1 MLKVANNNT
10 SITRKLASIVRR
22 FFSFFVA
29 LIFAGLLINAMRGFL
44 TLMFFLIIWLYPEIL
59 EFFTYSE
66 RLVTNVGGVLNLL
79 ILVVVFRPARRVYR
93 FLANSVSEE
102 TRRPASTIGTGLS
115 MLVVI
120 IGTIAYYAVPEMKY

>member
-1 MLKVANNNT
+1 MANNNT

-120 IGTIAYYAVPEMKY
+120 IGTIAYYALPEMKY

>member
-1 MLKVANNNT
+1 VENNNA
-10 SITRKLASIVRR
+10 SITRQLASVVRR

-59 EFFTYSE
+59 GFFTYSE

-102 TRRPASTIGTGLS
+102 TRRPASSIGTGLS
-115 MLVVI
+115 VLVVI
-120 IGTIAYYAVPEMKY
+120 IGTIAYYALPEMKY

>member
-1 MLKVANNNT
+1 MENNNA
-10 SITRKLASIVRR
+10 SITRQLASVVRR

-44 TLMFFLIIWLYPEIL
+44 TLMFILIIGLYPEIL

-102 TRRPASTIGTGLS
+102 TRRPASTIGAGLS

-120 IGTIAYYAVPEMKY
+120 IGTIAYYALPEMKY

>member
-1 MLKVANNNT
+1 MENNNA
-10 SITRKLASIVRR
+10 SITRQLASVVRR

-59 EFFTYSE
+59 GFFTYSE

-102 TRRPASTIGTGLS
+102 TRRPASTIGAGLS

-120 IGTIAYYAVPEMKY
+120 IGTIAYYALPAMKY

>member
-1 MLKVANNNT
+1 MENNNT

-79 ILVVVFRPARRVYR
+79 ILAVVFRPARRVYR

-120 IGTIAYYAVPEMKY
+120 IGTIAYYALPEMKY

>member
-1 MLKVANNNT
+1 MENNNT

-29 LIFAGLLINAMRGFL
+29 LIFAGLLVNAMRGFL
-44 TLMFFLIIWLYPEIL
+44 TLMFILIIGLYPEIL

-102 TRRPASTIGTGLS
+102 TRRPASSIGTGLS
-115 MLVVI
+115 VLVVI
-120 IGTIAYYAVPEMKY
+120 IGTIAYYALPEMKY

>member
-1 MLKVANNNT
+1 MENNNA
-10 SITRKLASIVRR
+10 SITRQLASVVRR

-59 EFFTYSE
+59 GFFTYSE

-102 TRRPASTIGTGLS
+102 TRRPASTIGAGLS

-120 IGTIAYYAVPEMKY
+120 IGTIAYYALPEMKY

>member
-1 MLKVANNNT
+1 VANNNT

-120 IGTIAYYAVPEMKY
+120 IGTIAYYALPEMKY

>member
-1 MLKVANNNT
+1 MEDNT

-120 IGTIAYYAVPEMKY
+120 IGTIAYYALPEMKY

>member
-1 MLKVANNNT
+1 MENNNT

-66 RLVTNVGGVLNLL
+66 RLVTNVGGILNLL

-120 IGTIAYYAVPEMKY
+120 IGTIAYYALPEMKY

>member
-1 MLKVANNNT
+1 VANNNT

-66 RLVTNVGGVLNLL
+66 RLVTNVGGILNLL

-120 IGTIAYYAVPEMKY
+120 IGTIAYYALPEMKY

>member
-1 MLKVANNNT
+1 MENNNA
-10 SITRKLASIVRR
+10 SITRQLASVVRR

-44 TLMFFLIIWLYPEIL
+44 TLMFILIIWLYPEIL

-102 TRRPASTIGTGLS
+102 TRRPASSIGTGLS
-115 MLVVI
+115 VLVVI
-120 IGTIAYYAVPEMKY
+120 IGTTAYYALPEMKY

>member
-1 MLKVANNNT
+1 VENNNT

-66 RLVTNVGGVLNLL
+66 RLVTNVGGILNLL

-120 IGTIAYYAVPEMKY
+120 IGTIAYYALPEMKY

>member
-1 MLKVANNNT
+1 MANNNT

-66 RLVTNVGGVLNLL
+66 RLVTNVGGILNLL

-120 IGTIAYYAVPEMKY
+120 IGTIAYYALPEMKY

>member
-1 MLKVANNNT
+1 MENNNA
-10 SITRKLASIVRR
+10 SITRQLASVVRR

-59 EFFTYSE
+59 DFFTYSE

-102 TRRPASTIGTGLS
+102 TRRPASSIGTGLS
-115 MLVVI
+115 VLVVI
-120 IGTIAYYAVPEMKY
+120 IGTIAYYALPEMKY

>member
-1 MLKVANNNT
+1 MANNNT

-44 TLMFFLIIWLYPEIL
+44 TLVFFLIIWLYPEIL

-102 TRRPASTIGTGLS
+102 TRRPASTIGAGLS

-120 IGTIAYYAVPEMKY
+120 IGTIAYYALPEMKY

>member
-1 MLKVANNNT
+1 MENNNT

-29 LIFAGLLINAMRGFL
+29 LIFAGVLINAMRGFL
-44 TLMFFLIIWLYPEIL
+44 TLMLILIIWLYPEIL

-93 FLANSVSEE
+93 FLANSVSDE
-102 TRRPASTIGTGLS
+102 TRRPASSIGTGLS
-115 MLVVI
+115 VLVVI
-120 IGTIAYYAVPEMKY
+120 IGTIAYYALPEMKY

>member
-1 MLKVANNNT
+1 MENNNA
-10 SITRKLASIVRR
+10 SITRQLASVVRR

-59 EFFTYSE
+59 DFFTYSE

-102 TRRPASTIGTGLS
+102 TRRPASSIGTGLS

-120 IGTIAYYAVPEMKY
+120 IGTIAYYALPEMKY

>member
-1 MLKVANNNT
+1 VENNNT

-44 TLMFFLIIWLYPEIL
+44 TLMFFLIIGLYPEIL
-59 EFFTYSE
+59 YFFTYSE

-120 IGTIAYYAVPEMKY
+120 IGTIAYYALPEMKY

>member
-1 MLKVANNNT
+1 MENNNT

-44 TLMFFLIIWLYPEIL
+44 TLVFFLIIWLYPEIL

-120 IGTIAYYAVPEMKY
+120 IGTIAYYALPEMKY

>member
-1 MLKVANNNT
+1 VENNNT

-29 LIFAGLLINAMRGFL
+29 LIFAGLLVNAMRGFL
-44 TLMFFLIIWLYPEIL
+44 TLMFILIIGLYPEIL

-102 TRRPASTIGTGLS
+102 TRRPASSIGTGLS
-115 MLVVI
+115 VLVVI
-120 IGTIAYYAVPEMKY
+120 IGTIAYYALPEMKY

>member
-1 MLKVANNNT
+1 MENNNT

-120 IGTIAYYAVPEMKY
+120 IGTIAYYALPEMKY

>member
-1 MLKVANNNT
+1 MENNNA
-10 SITRKLASIVRR
+10 SITRQLASVVRR

-44 TLMFFLIIWLYPEIL
+44 TLMFILIIGLYPEIL

-102 TRRPASTIGTGLS
+102 TRRPASSIGTGLS

-120 IGTIAYYAVPEMKY
+120 IGTIAYYALPEMKY

>member
-1 MLKVANNNT
+1 MENNNA
-10 SITRKLASIVRR
+10 SITRQLASVVRR

-44 TLMFFLIIWLYPEIL
+44 TLMFILIIWLYPEIL

-102 TRRPASTIGTGLS
+102 TRRPASTIGAGLS

-120 IGTIAYYAVPEMKY
+120 IGTIAYYALPEMKY

>member
-1 MLKVANNNT
+1 VENNNT

-120 IGTIAYYAVPEMKY
+120 IGTIAYYALPEMKY

>member
-1 MLKVANNNT
+1 MANNNT

-79 ILVVVFRPARRVYR
+79 ILAVVFRPARRVYR

-120 IGTIAYYAVPEMKY
+120 IGTIAYYALPEMKY

>member
-1 MLKVANNNT
+1 MENNNT

-44 TLMFFLIIWLYPEIL
+44 TLMFFLIIGLYPEIL
-59 EFFTYSE
+59 YFFTYSE

-79 ILVVVFRPARRVYR
+79 ILVDVFRPARRVYR

-102 TRRPASTIGTGLS
+102 TRRPASAIGAGLS

-120 IGTIAYYAVPEMKY
+120 IGTIAYYALPEMKY

>member
-1 MLKVANNNT
+1 VENNNA
-10 SITRKLASIVRR
+10 SITRQLASVVRR

-59 EFFTYSE
+59 GFFTYSE
-66 RLVTNVGGVLNLL
+66 RLVTNVGGVLHLL

-102 TRRPASTIGTGLS
+102 TRRPASTIGAGLS

-120 IGTIAYYAVPEMKY
+120 IGTIAYYALPEMKY

>member
-1 MLKVANNNT
+1 VENNNA
-10 SITRKLASIVRR
+10 SITRQLASVVRR

-102 TRRPASTIGTGLS
+102 TRRPASTIGAGLS

-120 IGTIAYYAVPEMKY
+120 IGTIAYYALPEMKY

>member
-1 MLKVANNNT
+1 MEDNNT

-44 TLMFFLIIWLYPEIL
+44 TLMFILIIGLYPEIL

-120 IGTIAYYAVPEMKY
+120 IGTIAYYALPEMKY

>member
-1 MLKVANNNT
+1 MENNNT

-44 TLMFFLIIWLYPEIL
+44 TLMFFLIIGLYPEIL
-59 EFFTYSE
+59 YFFTYSE

-120 IGTIAYYAVPEMKY
+120 IGTIAYYALPEMKY

>member
-1 MLKVANNNT
+1 MANNNT

>member
-1 MLKVANNNT
+1 MANNNT

-44 TLMFFLIIWLYPEIL
+44 TLVFFLIIWLYPEIL

-120 IGTIAYYAVPEMKY
+120 IGTIAYYALPEMKY

>member
-1 MLKVANNNT
+1 MENNNT

-44 TLMFFLIIWLYPEIL
+44 TLMFFLIIGLYPEIL
-59 EFFTYSE
+59 YFFTYSE
-66 RLVTNVGGVLNLL
+66 RLVTNVGGALNLL

-102 TRRPASTIGTGLS
+102 TRRPASAIGTGLS

-120 IGTIAYYAVPEMKY
+120 IGTIAYYALPEMKY

>member
-1 MLKVANNNT
+1 MENNNA
-10 SITRKLASIVRR
+10 SITRQLASVVRR

-59 EFFTYSE
+59 DFFTYSE

-120 IGTIAYYAVPEMKY
+120 IGTIAYYALPEMKY

>member
-1 MLKVANNNT
+1 VENNNT

-102 TRRPASTIGTGLS
+102 TRRPASTIGAGLS

-120 IGTIAYYAVPEMKY
+120 IGTIAYYALPEMKY

>member
-1 MLKVANNNT
+1 VENNNT

-102 TRRPASTIGTGLS
+102 TRRPASTIGAGLS
-115 MLVVI
+115 VLVVI
-120 IGTIAYYAVPEMKY
+120 IGTIAYYALPEMKY

>member
-1 MLKVANNNT
+1 MENNNA
-10 SITRKLASIVRR
+10 SITRQLASVVRR

-44 TLMFFLIIWLYPEIL
+44 TLMFILIIWLYPEIL

-102 TRRPASTIGTGLS
+102 TRRPASSIGTGLS
-115 MLVVI
+115 VLVVI
-120 IGTIAYYAVPEMKY
+120 IGTIAYYALPAMEY